1 MKNGQE
7 ALGKAILQSLLTGN
21 YQDYYKSSHN
31 IEYSSVSNNGNVNG
45 NVNFTEVKSGNLVT
59 ISSPLLRIDWDTPWD
74 EQTAG
79 GINYLLGN
87 LRFNLFF
94 VKDVNLQL
102 NAITFIKRTNKQTQF
117 IPARILLDPN
127 YNNLNIQFL
136 NYENGAV
143 QKVTDIES
151 IFIYFTNNTFMT

>member
-7 ALGKAILQSLLTGN
+7 ALGKAILQSLITGN

-45 NVNFTEVKSGNLVT
+45 NVNFTEVKRANLVT
-59 ISSPLLRIDWDTPWD
+59 ISSPLLRIDWDTAWD

-94 VKDVNLQL
+94 VKDANLQL
-102 NAITFIKRTNKQTQF
+102 NAITFIKRTNKPTQF

-127 YNNLNIQFL
+127 YNNLNVQFL

-143 QKVTDIES
+143 QKVTNIES
-151 IFIYFTNNTFMT
+151 IFIYFTNNTLQC